1 MKYLISIAIAA
12 AAFFAVGF
20 SLDGFTRMKGD
31 DIQVFASI
39 AGIIALT
46 VSLFKI
52 NTVKGLFVKGGAT
65 IASDTI
71 GAVKDIKENIESSVE
86 GRHADLYAKAEEEYD
101 NGEIDKG
108 LWSQALIKAKGDE
121 KLRKVE
127 YMKLR
132 AKQHKKKP

>member
-12 AAFFAVGF
+12 ATFFAVGI
-20 SLDGFTRMKGD
+20 SLDGFTRMRGH
-31 DIQVFASI
+31 DITVFASI
-39 AGIIALT
+39 AGIIAF
-46 VSLFKI
+46 VISLFNIKI
-52 NTVKGLFVKGGAT
+52 GKSSTT

-71 GAVKDIKENIESSVE
+71 SAIKDIKDNIESNLE
-86 GRHADLYAKAEEEYD
+86 EKHADLYAKAEEEYD

-108 LWSQALIKAKGDE
+108 LWSQALVKAKGDE

-132 AKQHKKKP
+132 AKQLKKKA

>member
-1 MKYLISIAIAA
+1 MKYLISLAIAA
-12 AAFFAVGF
+12 ATFFAVGF
-20 SLDGFTRMKGD
+20 SLDGFTRMRGD
-31 DIQVFASI
+31 EITVFASI

-52 NTVKGLFVKGGAT
+52 TTGKSAAT

-71 GAVKDIKENIESSVE
+71 GAVKDIRENIESSVE
-86 GRHADLYAKAEEEYD
+86 GKYAELYAKAEEEYD

-108 LWSQALIKAKGDE
+108 LWSQALVKAKGDE

-132 AKQHKKKP
+132 AKQLKKTA